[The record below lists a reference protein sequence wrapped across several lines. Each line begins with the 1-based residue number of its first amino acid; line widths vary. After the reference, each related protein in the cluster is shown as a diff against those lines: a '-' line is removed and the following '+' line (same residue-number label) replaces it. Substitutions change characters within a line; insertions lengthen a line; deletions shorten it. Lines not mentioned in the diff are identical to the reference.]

1 MASVLAS
8 TALRRNSALTL
19 AVFVVSI
26 ERLKPSGVR
35 GGRFGHMFGYLA
47 HRPLVSSRSIPLL
60 TGGEESH
67 RKYLREA
74 SDSRRCLVEVLLRER
89 RPIRG
94 QRHGAAP
101 PEVGDRACLSHTG
114 LDLAKVIDQM
124 IANAAH
130 DLVRRPGAPERHLTG
145 TVPTDPRLS
154 PRQRLLSRLDDELV
168 RLWFL
173 GITPLNDTP
182 GAARFVAAADQAHR
196 SPLMRSAMRQD
207 SGDP

>member
-8 TALRRNSALTL
+8 TALRRTSALTL
-19 AVFVVSI
+19 AVFVGSI

-47 HRPLVSSRSIPLL
+47 HRPLVSSWSIPLL
-60 TGGEESH
+60 TGGEECIAHTCARRLIRAVASS
-67 RKYLREA
+67 RSCSVNGAQSEA
-74 SDSRRCLVEVLLRER
+74 NVTA
-89 RPIRG
+89 RP
-94 QRHGAAP
+94 P

-145 TVPTDPRLS
+145 TVPTDPRL
-154 PRQRLLSRLDDELV
+154 
-168 RLWFL
+168 
-173 GITPLNDTP
+173 
-182 GAARFVAAADQAHR
+182 
-196 SPLMRSAMRQD
+196 
-207 SGDP
+207 